1 MIKKFEPRKIRY
13 TISNIKNLG
22 FTPRQYAL
30 ENPDYRGRVIAEIYE
45 EYQNELAK
53 IMPLILM
60 ICY

>member
-53 IMPLILM
+53 K
-60 ICY
+60 